1 MDTVW
6 RLVTLKNKSWVRR
19 YGLGLLAVVFYV
31 LILIFVNRFLVTNQ
45 KQEIKNFGAE
55 YQAEVL
61 TKDHEQTLAR
71 WRKNFKL
78 SAIDLPAEGNSELA
92 RVAKNAVDHNIVN
105 STKPFT
111 KVQYNGQTTWL
122 YLVSDPKT
130 NKGQA
135 VLIQPATTVRTHYLK
150 TWIGFTVIYLLI
162 LAALGWFI
170 VRRRQQLTQ
179 KLAQLTENI
188 KAVENHQ
195 EPESVILTPDDPLFD
210 LSVQVNELGTTLNSQ
225 LRDAKLQEQSLRS
238 LIENLP
244 LGVML
249 IDESGQVD
257 MANHALGEILNTP
270 IWPDQLATYVDY
282 VKTYALSRM
291 IEHAL
296 RDPLKHTHRRHD
308 IQLVGDDG
316 RFVEADVISLV
327 NQDGDTPKQKV
338 LVMLYDL
345 TEIKQNE
352 RMQLDFVSNA
362 SHELRTP
369 VTSIA
374 GFAETLLAGAK
385 DDPQK
390 STEFIQIIRDQA
402 QHLEA
407 LIADILLLSKA
418 DQAQPLSW
426 EAVDVDELIL
436 DEEKSLQQQI
446 AAKALEVTLDHQHY
460 QAPTFTDITKLRQ
473 IVRNLLT
480 NAIMYNHPQGKIQ
493 ITLQTTADTLKLA
506 FKDTGD
512 GLTTEDQSRIFERFY
527 RADHSHQ
534 HDNGGTGLGLAIV
547 ANLVEQLGGQVQVK
561 SQLGVGSIFTVEL
574 PLGQD
579 NDQ

>member
-1 MDTVW
+1 M
-6 RLVTLKNKSWVRR
+6 KNKLRAR
-19 YGLGLLAVVFYV
+19 HYGLGLLAICFYV
-31 LILIFVNRFLVTNQ
+31 LVLILVNRFLATNQ
-45 KQEIKNFGAE
+45 RQEIKNFGAE
-55 YQAEVL
+55 YQAEVM
-61 TKDHEQTLAR
+61 TSDHEQTLAR

-78 SAIDLPAEGNSELA
+78 SAVDLPAEGSNELA

-105 STKPFT
+105 SKNPFT
-111 KVQYNGQTTWL
+111 KVQYHGQTTWL

-135 VLIQPATTVRTHYLK
+135 ILVQPVTTVRTNYLNM
-150 TWIGFTVIYLLI
+150 WIGFTIVYLLI
-162 LAALGWFI
+162 LLGLTWI
-170 VRRRQQLTQ
+170 MVRRRQMMTQ

-195 EPESVILTPDDPLFD
+195 EPESVILTPEDPLFD
-210 LSVQVNELGTTLNSQ
+210 LAVQVNELGTTLNSQ
-225 LRDAKLQEQSLRS
+225 LTDAKLQEQSLRS

-270 IWPDQLATYVDY
+270 VWPDQLATYVDY

-296 RDPLKHTHRRHD
+296 RNPTQHTHRRRD
-308 IQLVGDDG
+308 IQLVGDEG

-327 NQDGDTPKQKV
+327 SQTGDTPKQKV

-345 TEIKQNE
+345 TDIKQNE

-369 VTSIA
+369 VTSIV

-385 DDPQK
+385 DDPEK

-418 DQAQPLSW
+418 NQDQPLNW
-426 EAVDVDELIL
+426 EAVDVDELVA

-446 AAKALEVTLDHQHY
+446 AAKKLQVTIDAKNY
-460 QAPTFTDITKLRQ
+460 QAPTLTDTTKMRQ

-480 NAIMYNHPQGKIQ
+480 NAIMYNHDEGKVQ
-493 ITLQTTADTLKLA
+493 VTLQTTPDSLQLD

-512 GLTTEDQSRIFERFY
+512 GLTTEDQARIFERFY
-527 RADHSHQ
+527 RADHSHE
-534 HDNGGTGLGLAIV
+534 HDKGGTGLGLAIV
-547 ANLVEQLGGQVQVK
+547 ANLVDQLGGQVSVK
-561 SQLGVGSIFTVEL
+561 SQLGVGSIFTVSL
-574 PLGQD
+574 PLNQD
-579 NDQ
+579 KK